1 MTTLQHTT
9 GSMPSSSIDLFADT
23 ALDDPYPL
31 YEVLRRIGPAVWLE
45 RHDAWFV
52 GRYGDVKAALS
63 RPEIFSSE
71 NGIALTTE
79 ANRQFLNGT
88 VLAAGGMRHVQLR
101 RPLSQQLASRAVK
114 SLIRETRSRAEHL
127 ATEYISRRGTFDAV
141 ELATEFVAGQV
152 VHLLGLPDSTRPEL
166 VASAAATFDMFG
178 PDNARYRDATPLAAA
193 MMTFLSSEVSR
204 ATVRP
209 GSWMADLYRAADDG
223 DIGEDDVVPLMSA
236 YTTAGMDTTI
246 HGITAALHHLADHL
260 RYFKE
265 LRAGRIDAAAVFE
278 EAIRLDAPVQGFGRR
293 VTRDTRIGDTRIRK
307 GEQVWLSFG
316 SSGRDPRR
324 WGSFADTFRPGRTGG
339 DLHLALGHGP
349 HACAGRHLA
358 LAQAASLL
366 EALAHYGTR
375 LEPAGN
381 PVRARNN
388 ILHGWETL
396 PLTIT
401 PDRRRTSRPP
411 SSTGT

>member
-1 MTTLQHTT
+1 MTLTT
-9 GSMPSSSIDLFADT
+9 EPSSSIDLFADT

-178 PDNARYRDATPLAAA
+178 PDNARYREAAPLAAA

-204 ATVRP
+204 TSVRP
-209 GSWMADLYRAADDG
+209 GSWTHALYQAADDG

-236 YTTAGMDTTI
+236 YTTAAMDTTT
-246 HGITAALHHLADHL
+246 HGITAALHHLAGPN

-265 LRAGRIDAAAVFE
+265 LRAGRLKAAAVFN
-278 EAIRLDAPVQGFGRR
+278 EAIRLNAPIQGFGRR
-293 VTRDTRIGDTRIRK
+293 VTQDTRIGDTRIRA
-307 GEQVWLSFG
+307 GEQVWLSYG
-316 SSGRDPRR
+316 SSGRDPRQ
-324 WGSFADTFRPGRTGG
+324 WGSFADTFRPGRTSG

-349 HACAGRHLA
+349 HTCAGRHLA
-358 LAQAASLL
+358 LAQATSLL
-366 EALAHYGTR
+366 EALAHNGTR
-375 LEPAGN
+375 LEPGGD

-401 PDRRRTSRPP
+401 PDRNRIRHTPNRAA
-411 SSTGT
+411 TQA

>member
-1 MTTLQHTT
+1 M
-9 GSMPSSSIDLFADT
+9 
-23 ALDDPYPL
+23 
-31 YEVLRRIGPAVWLE
+31 
-45 RHDAWFV
+45 
-52 GRYGDVKAALS
+52 
-63 RPEIFSSE
+63 
-71 NGIALTTE
+71 
-79 ANRQFLNGT
+79 
-88 VLAAGGMRHVQLR
+88 
-101 RPLSQQLASRAVK
+101 K
-114 SLIRETRSRAEHL
+114 SLIPEIKSRAAPL
-127 ATEYISRRGTFDAV
+127 ATEYISWGTFDAV

-152 VHLLGLPDSTRPEL
+152 VHLMGLPDSTRPEL

-178 PDNARYRDATPLAAA
+178 PDNARYREAAPLAAA
-193 MMTFLSSEVSR
+193 TMTFHSREVSR
-204 ATVRP
+204 KTVRP
-209 GSWMADLYRAADDG
+209 GSWTHALYEAADAG

-236 YTTAGMDTTI
+236 YTTAAMDTTT
-246 HGITAALHHLADHL
+246 HGITAALHHLAGHL

-265 LRAGRIDAAAVFE
+265 LRAGRLDAAAVFN
-278 EAIRLDAPVQGFGRR
+278 EAIRLDAPIQGFGRG
-293 VTRDTRIGDTRIRK
+293 VTRDTRIGDTPIRA
-307 GEQVWLSFG
+307 GEQVWLSYG
-316 SSGRDPRR
+316 SGGRDPRQ
-324 WGSFADTFRPGRTGG
+324 WGSFADTFRPGG

-375 LEPAGN
+375 LENAGN

>member
-1 MTTLQHTT
+1 MSTE
-9 GSMPSSSIDLFADT
+9 PSSSIDLFADT

-52 GRYGDVKAALS
+52 GRYEDVKAALS

-71 NGIALTTE
+71 NGIALTDA
-79 ANRQFLNGT
+79 ANRQILNGT
-88 VLAAGGMRHVQLR
+88 VLEAGGMRHVGLR
-101 RPLSQQLASRAVK
+101 RPLSRQLAPRTMK
-114 SLIRETRSRAEHL
+114 SLIPEIRSRADHL
-127 ATEYISRRGTFDAV
+127 ATEYISRGTFDAV

-152 VHLLGLPDSTRPEL
+152 VHLMGLPDSTRPRL

-178 PDNARYRDATPLAAA
+178 PENARHREAAPLAAA
-193 MMTFLSSEVSR
+193 MMTFLSGEVSR
-204 ATVRP
+204 DTVRP

-246 HGITAALHHLADHL
+246 RGIIAALHHLAAHF

-265 LRAGRIDAAAVFE
+265 LRAGRLGAAAVFE

-293 VTRDTRIGDTRIRK
+293 VTRDTRIGDTRIRA

-316 SSGRDPRR
+316 SSGRDPRQ

-349 HACAGRHLA
+349 HACAGRNLA

-375 LEPAGN
+375 LEPGGD

-388 ILHGWETL
+388 VLHGWETL

-401 PDRRRTSRPP
+401 PDRRRTGRPP

>member
-1 MTTLQHTT
+1 MTLTT
-9 GSMPSSSIDLFADT
+9 EPSSSIDLFADT

-52 GRYGDVKAALS
+52 GRYEDVKAALS

-71 NGIALTTE
+71 NGIALTD
-79 ANRQFLNGT
+79 ASNRRILNGT
-88 VLAAGGMRHVQLR
+88 VLEAGGMRHVQLR
-101 RPLSQQLASRAVK
+101 RPLSRQLAPRAVK

-152 VHLLGLPDSTRPEL
+152 VHLMGLPDSTGPKL
-166 VASAAATFDMFG
+166 VTSAAATFDTFG
-178 PDNARYRDATPLAAA
+178 PDNARHREAAPLAAA
-193 MMTFLSSEVSR
+193 MMTFLSGEVSR
-204 ATVRP
+204 HTVRP

-223 DIGEDDVVPLMSA
+223 DIAEDDVVPLMSA

-246 HGITAALHHLADHL
+246 HGITGALHHLAAHF

-265 LRAGRIDAAAVFE
+265 LRAGRIGAAAVFE
-278 EAIRLDAPVQGFGRR
+278 EAIRLDAPVQGLGRR

-316 SSGRDPRR
+316 SSGRDPRQ

-349 HACAGRHLA
+349 HACAGRNLA
-358 LAQAASLL
+358 LAQATSLL

-375 LEPAGN
+375 LKPAGT

-401 PDRRRTSRPP
+401 PDRNRIRHTPNRAA
-411 SSTGT
+411 TQA

>member
-1 MTTLQHTT
+1 MTLTT
-9 GSMPSSSIDLFADT
+9 EPSSSIDLFADT

-31 YEVLRRIGPAVWLE
+31 YEVLRRMGPAVWLE

-52 GRYGDVKAALS
+52 GRYEDVKAALS
-63 RPEIFSSE
+63 RPEVFSSE
-71 NGIALTTE
+71 DGIALTTK
-79 ANRQFLNGT
+79 ANRQILNGT

-101 RPLSQQLASRAVK
+101 RPLSRQLAPRTMK
-114 SLIRETRSRAEHL
+114 SLIPEIRSRAAPV
-127 ATEYISRRGTFDAV
+127 ATEYISRGIFDAV

-152 VHLLGLPDSTRPEL
+152 VHLMGLPDSTRPKL
-166 VASAAATFDMFG
+166 VASAAATFDMLG
-178 PDNARYRDATPLAAA
+178 PGNARYRDATPTAAA
-193 MMTFLSSEVSR
+193 MMTFLSTEVSR
-204 ATVRP
+204 DTVRP
-209 GSWMADLYRAADDG
+209 GSWMAHLYRAADDG
-223 DIGEDDVVPLMSA
+223 DIGEDDVVPLLSA

-246 HGITAALHHLADHL
+246 HGITAALHHLAAHL

-265 LRAGRIDAAAVFE
+265 LRAGRLDAAAVFE
-278 EAIRLDAPVQGFGRR
+278 EAIRLDAPIQGFGRR
-293 VTRDTRIGDTRIRK
+293 VTRDTRIGDTRVRK

-324 WGSFADTFRPGRTGG
+324 WGSFADTFRPGRNGG

-366 EALAHYGTR
+366 DALAHYGTR

-381 PVRARNN
+381 PVLARNN
-388 ILHGWETL
+388 ILHGWASL

-401 PDRRRTSRPP
+401 PDRRRASRPP
-411 SSTGT
+411 CSTGT